1 MKEIIHLLKFKFISF
16 ININKQLS
24 KETFWRSVA
33 SNLIF
38 LTFAFGT
45 FFFVKEII
53 RYVLEEI
60 YIGEFL
66 LHRFFSMILFVF
78 FFSINAGNLI
88 VAYSMVFK
96 SKEIQFLMT
105 KPVKYSFISIIKILE
120 SILYSSPTFL
130 MIGIS
135 ALFAYGSY

>member
-1 MKEIIHLLKFKFISF
+1 MKEIIHLLKFNFISF

-24 KETFWRSVA
+24 KETFWQSVA

-38 LTFAFGT
+38 LTSAFGT

-78 FFSINAGNLI
+78 FFSINAGNLM

-105 KPVKYSFISIIKILE
+105 KPVKYSNIF
-120 SILYSSPTFL
+120 YNQNT
-130 MIGIS
+130 
-135 ALFAYGSY
+135 

>member
-24 KETFWRSVA
+24 KEPFWRSVA

-60 YIGEFL
+60 HIGEFL

-78 FFSINAGNLI
+78 FFSINAGNLM

-105 KPVKYSFISIIKILE
+105 KPVKYSNIF
-120 SILYSSPTFL
+120 YNQNT
-130 MIGIS
+130 
-135 ALFAYGSY
+135 